1 MRRDNREQEAEE
13 LNSKVP
19 VRDEQNRKQG
29 SLEAKL
35 GPSDFLPFSF
45 ALLKLSIY
53 RFC

>member
-35 GPSDFLPFSF
+35 GPLISSHFLS
-45 ALLKLSIY
+45 
-53 RFC
+53 RF